1 MKNSIDLLLEKNKEW
16 ILEKWLDRR
25 LALFSNQ
32 KQSLIKTQMNQFQNP
47 IRHEIHEGLKMILEN
62 FEEESEK
69 FNEAVELI
77 CRVMAIQELPPSKSI
92 AFFYELKEIVNDRV
106 KKLEQNLTGKEFAE
120 FNSNIEKMTLKTF
133 DCYCGHR
140 EKIYQLKVDESKN
153 KAYMLI
159 KKAGL

>member
-1 MKNSIDLLLEKNKEW
+1 MKNSIGLLLEKNKEW

-25 LALFSNQ
+25 LSLFSNQ

-47 IRHEIHEGLKMILEN
+47 IRHEIQGGLKMILEN
-62 FEEESEK
+62 LEEKNDK
-69 FNEAVELI
+69 FNEAVEQI
-77 CRVMAIQELPPSKSI
+77 CRVMAIQDLPPSKAI
-92 AFFYELKEIVNDRV
+92 ALFYELKEIVHDRV
-106 KKLEQNLTGKEFAE
+106 IKTNNTLKSEDFLE
-120 FNSNIEKMTLKTF
+120 FNTNIENMTLKAF
-133 DCYCGHR
+133 DCYCSHR

>member
-1 MKNSIDLLLEKNKEW
+1 MKDSLSLLFEKNKEW

-25 LALFSNQ
+25 LSLFSNQ
-32 KQSLIKTQMNQFQNP
+32 KQSLIKTQIDQFQNP

-69 FNEAVELI
+69 FNEAVEQI
-77 CRVMAIQELPPSKSI
+77 CRVMAIQDFPPSKAI
-92 AFFYELKEIVNDRV
+92 ALFYELKEIVLYRGQ
-106 KKLEQNLTGKEFAE
+106 KTEHTLASEELLEFY
-120 FNSNIEKMTLKTF
+120 SNIEKITLKAF
-133 DCYCGHR
+133 DCYCSHR

>member
-1 MKNSIDLLLEKNKEW
+1 MKNSLELLFEKNKDW

-25 LALFSNQ
+25 LSLFSNQ
-32 KQSLIKTQMNQFQNP
+32 KQSLIKSQMNQFQNP

-62 FEEESEK
+62 FDQESEK
-69 FNEAVELI
+69 FNEAVEQI
-77 CRVMAIQELPPSKSI
+77 CRVMAIQELSPSKAI
-92 AFFYELKEIVNDRV
+92 AFFYELKEIFHDRV
-106 KKLEQNLTGKEFAE
+106 KKLEHNLTGKEFAE